1 LAGFLLKL
9 GTYGIILIIKLLIK
23 RLLNFIFLLRTF
35 GIILINIINLIQRDL
50 KSFLAYSSII
60 HINFLIINLLIL
72 KKISK
77 FSSLII
83 ILSHGFISTII
94 FFIIGE
100 IYKYNIRRLF
110 YFIKNIFYY
119 NYKIFGV

>member
-23 RLLNFIFLLRTF
+23 RLLNFIFLLRTL